1 MGEKGKVLVIRF
13 SSIGDIVLT
22 TPVIRCLSK
31 AGYEVHLLT
40 KAGFSKV
47 LDGNPYIHTLHAWEN
62 TAISNLKKE
71 QFTFIADLHNNLRS
85 RKVKLMLRVKSKSFP
100 KLNLKK
106 TLLVNWKVNKMP
118 DIHVVDRYFES
129 VKSLGVVSDGQGLD
143 YFGNGLEVPY
153 REGKYEVIVLGAAH
167 GTKQIPES
175 VLLELIW
182 KLKKNVVLVGGPAE
196 KEQGDELAEKAGD
209 EVVFN
214 TCGQT
219 SLDESANLIK
229 FAQRVFTPDTGM
241 MHIASAFHD
250 RIVSF
255 WGNTV
260 PELGMTPYF
269 GKGLDVLNA
278 KIMEVKGLDCRPC
291 SKIGYDE
298 CPKGHFNCM
307 MQQDLS
313 QIKRE

>member
-40 KAGFSKV
+40 KSGFSKV
-47 LDGNPYIHTLHAWEN
+47 LAGNPYIHTVHAWEN
-62 TAISNLKKE
+62 TTIADLKKE

-85 RKVKLMLRVKSKSFP
+85 RKVKWALRVQSRAFP
-100 KLNLKK
+100 KLNIKK
-106 TLLVNWKVNKMP
+106 ALLVKWKVNKMP
-118 DIHVVDRYFES
+118 DVHIVDRYFET
-129 VKSLGVVSDGQGLD
+129 VAPLGVVSDGLGLD
-143 YFGNGLEVPY
+143 YFGKGLDVPF
-153 REGKYEVIVLGAAH
+153 REGQYEVIVLGAAH

-182 KLKKNVVLVGGPAE
+182 KLEKTVVLVGGPAE
-196 KEQGDELAEKAGD
+196 KEQGEALAEKAGD

-229 FAQRVFTPDTGM
+229 YAQRVFTPDTGM
-241 MHIASAFHD
+241 MHIAAAFHD
-250 RIVSF
+250 RIVPF

-269 GKGLDVLNA
+269 GKGLNVMGVQM
-278 KIMEVKGLDCRPC
+278 MEVKGLDCRPC
-291 SKIGYDE
+291 SKIGFKE

-313 QIKRE
+313 QIKRV